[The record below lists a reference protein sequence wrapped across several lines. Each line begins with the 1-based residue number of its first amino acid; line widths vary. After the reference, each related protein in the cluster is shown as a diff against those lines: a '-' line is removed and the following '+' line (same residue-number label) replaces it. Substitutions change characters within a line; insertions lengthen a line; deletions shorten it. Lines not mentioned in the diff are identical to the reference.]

1 MTTVTLDLPK
11 DLYHRALTAAEVSH
25 RSIEQVVVEWI
36 QPPSSDTESEL
47 HEQLVDLDRLSDEEL
62 MQVAR
67 FSVTSEVTNRLQYL
81 LELQQQQSL
90 TPAER
95 REVESLVY
103 QEDLHTLRKAKAL
116 FLLRERGALPAIL
129 AAEVGL

>member
-1 MTTVTLDLPK
+1 MTTVTLDLPQE
-11 DLYHRALTAAEVSH
+11 LYHRAVDAAEVSH

-36 QPPSSDTESEL
+36 QPPSNDTESEL

-67 FSVTSEVTNRLQYL
+67 FSVTNEVTNRLQYL

-95 REVESLVY
+95 REVEFLVY

-116 FLLRERGALPAIL
+116 YLLRERGALPAIL